1 VGRGSRSGFEGLNDA
16 WSRAFD
22 FLRENGIDDPF
33 ELTPKQ
39 AIAELKLAD
48 ERYRRR
54 LLAEYSITRAAQHA
68 DKKADEKLRKS
79 LENGQ
84 KG

>member
-1 VGRGSRSGFEGLNDA
+1 MKGLSDA
-16 WSRAFD
+16 WMKAFD
-22 FLRENGIDDPF
+22 FLRENGVEDPL

-39 AIAELKLAD
+39 AVAELQLAD

-54 LLAEYSITRAAQHA
+54 LLSEYSISRAAHHA
-68 DKKADEKLRKS
+68 DKKSDQKLRKS

-84 KG
+84 